1 MLRISQTEVCVWV
14 KEREKRENLQNEVG
28 LDVRGLGGGVVYWD
42 DKYKSNGVFKLWK
55 SLSDNVGEMQIRW
68 VNVTN
73 RMSVIQKKIAF
84 PCS

>member
-28 LDVRGLGGGVVYWD
+28 LDGRGLGVVVYWD

-84 PCS
+84 LCH